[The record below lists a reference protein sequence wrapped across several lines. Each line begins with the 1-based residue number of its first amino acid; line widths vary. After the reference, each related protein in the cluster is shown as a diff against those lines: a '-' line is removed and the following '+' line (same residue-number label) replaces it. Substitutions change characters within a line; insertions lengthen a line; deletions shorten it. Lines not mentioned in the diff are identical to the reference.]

1 MLCWGHTERYA
12 MYAMYALYAMFAM
25 FATPSG
31 HIGCDLY
38 ETLNT
43 QLLCIAGCTWLHGT
57 TVHARP
63 QLRFK
68 I

>member
-1 MLCWGHTERYA
+1 
-12 MYAMYALYAMFAM
+12 MYALYAMFAT

-31 HIGCDLY
+31 HTGCDSY
-38 ETLNT
+38 ETRNT
-43 QLLCIAGCTWLHGT
+43 QLLCIAGCTWLHGAT
-57 TVHARP
+57 AHARP